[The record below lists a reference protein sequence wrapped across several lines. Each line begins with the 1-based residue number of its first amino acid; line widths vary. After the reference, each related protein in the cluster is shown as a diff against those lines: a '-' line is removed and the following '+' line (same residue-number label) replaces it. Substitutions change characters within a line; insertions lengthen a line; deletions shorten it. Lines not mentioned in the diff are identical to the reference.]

1 MNIITM
7 PLNGSSCCC
16 RPDTTWERENRDF
29 YSPDCINEIYW
40 TPVIFARI
48 SKAGKCISR
57 KFAPR
62 YYDAVGY
69 GMLMYCRRDGV
80 TETAFTSCID
90 HSSILPFPLYN
101 PVVLENEDNRYEVR
115 KDDMVIFST
124 ACTGTAQIEYAIS
137 RASETTSLRIGDF
150 VALELSCQEPL
161 TKKTEGPNHMKGAF
175 CNNEVFDFNIIF

>member
-1 MNIITM
+1 M
-7 PLNGSSCCC
+7 PHNGSACCC

-29 YSPDCINEIYW
+29 YSPDCIDEIYW

-57 KFAPR
+57 KFASR

-69 GMLMYCRRDGV
+69 GMLMYCRRDEV
-80 TETAFTSCID
+80 TETAFTSCLD

-101 PVVLENEDNRYEVR
+101 PVVLENEDNKYEVQ
-115 KDDMVIFST
+115 KD
-124 ACTGTAQIEYAIS
+124 IS

-150 VALELSCQEPL
+150 VALELSGQEPL

-175 CNNEVFDFNIIF
+175 CNNEVFDFKIIF

>member
-1 MNIITM
+1 M
-7 PLNGSSCCC
+7 PHNGSACCC

-29 YSPDCINEIYW
+29 YSPDCIDEIYW

-57 KFAPR
+57 KFASR

-69 GMLMYCRRDGV
+69 GMLMYCRRDEV
-80 TETAFTSCID
+80 TESAFTSCLD

-101 PVVLENEDNRYEVR
+101 PVVLENEDNTYEVQ
-115 KDDMVIFST
+115 KDNMVIFST
-124 ACTGTAQIEYAIS
+124 GCTGTGQIEDAIS

-150 VALELSCQEPL
+150 VALELSGQEPL

-175 CNNEVFDFNIIF
+175 CNNEVFDFKIIF